1 MGIHQGTRNILQ
13 KIAEKYGLKNLAEV
27 IRDDDSIVWGKD
39 VTLCITNILKAVE
52 AGGNTREL
60 LKDAK
65 NMYNSP
71 IFGVNVK
78 DGVFLI
84 KSEPDPDRAIA
95 EMAKYDFCFK
105 LSPYHVINTYLTI
118 LTAQIT
124 GHDPAALVKK
134 GEEHLEAFI
143 ASSLKENPNWNQKT
157 LSSDHPLLIIPI
169 GAAGCGKSTFY
180 RELGNVVNASCDN
193 IRYLLFKEYGP
204 CFAPWESTLAW
215 WVVNRLTDISI
226 SRGNSV
232 FYNGVNTD
240 LEYRSP
246 ITMENPHPLFAGMP
260 YRFKLVYFE
269 PPVNLN
275 EKELGELKSINL
287 WATPL
292 EKVDRQGLSSNV
304 KSILDLITKNFERTM
319 ERTSAIREG
328 KAEQDPFDILYPVPP
343 AIVKLFVEQS
353 FTRPTGPNVVTV
365 PRREISGATE
375 RAAFYQE
382 FAAKVLAP
390 SPML

>member
-1 MGIHQGTRNILQ
+1 MAIHQGTRDILG
-13 KIAEKYGLKNLAEV
+13 KIAEKYGLKSLSEV
-27 IRDDDSIVWGKD
+27 IREDDSIVWGKD
-39 VTLCITNILKAVE
+39 VTLCVTNILKAVE
-52 AGGNTREL
+52 AGGNTKEL
-60 LKDAK
+60 LKEAK
-65 NMYNSP
+65 NMYNTP
-71 IFGVNVK
+71 IFGINVK
-78 DGVFLI
+78 EGAYLI
-84 KSEPDPDRAIA
+84 KSEPDPVRAVE

-143 ASSLKENPNWNQKT
+143 AHSLKENPNWDKKT

-193 IRYLLFKEYGP
+193 VRYLLFKEYGP

-215 WVVNRLTDISI
+215 WVVNRLTDLYLG
-226 SRGNSV
+226 RGYSV

-246 ITMENPHPLFAGMP
+246 ITMENPHLLFAGIP

-269 PPVNLN
+269 PPVNLT
-275 EKELGELKSINL
+275 EKELAELKGINL

-292 EKVDRQGLSSNV
+292 EKVDRTALSGNV
-304 KSILDLITKNFERTM
+304 KSILDLITDNFQRTM
-319 ERTSAIREG
+319 ERTSAIRQG
-328 KAEQDPFDILYPVPP
+328 KSEQDPFDILYPVPP
-343 AIVKLFVEQS
+343 AIVKLFVEQA
-353 FTRPTGPNVVTV
+353 FTRPSGPKVVVV
-365 PRREISGATE
+365 PRREIPDATA
-375 RAAFYQE
+375 RAAFYRE
-382 FAAKVLAP
+382 YAAKTLA
-390 SPML
+390 S